1 MIDPQNYIN
10 GYVSMIRNM
19 FLLSSVGL
27 ASYGLSNQLKE
38 NHFYFKI
45 ISIIILLYSIIYG
58 YNATNNLNTYLIE
71 IKDIDNSEYNYII
84 KQIKGWKNISYV
96 YMFII
101 FVIISLFI
109 KILMKKKSNNIIYF
123 KI

>member
-19 FLLSSVGL
+19 FLLSSVGI
-27 ASYGLSNQLKE
+27 ASYGVSNQLKE
-38 NHFYFKI
+38 NDFYFKI
-45 ISIIILLYSIIYG
+45 ISITILLYSIIYG

-71 IKDIDNSEYNYII
+71 IKEINNSHYNYII
-84 KQIKGWKNISYV
+84 KQFKGWKIISYI
-96 YMFII
+96 YLCII

-109 KILMKKKSNNIIYF
+109 KILIKK
-123 KI
+123 

>member
-19 FLLSSVGL
+19 ILLSSVGL

-58 YNATNNLNTYLIE
+58 YN
-71 IKDIDNSEYNYII
+71 
-84 KQIKGWKNISYV
+84 
-96 YMFII
+96 
-101 FVIISLFI
+101 
-109 KILMKKKSNNIIYF
+109 
-123 KI
+123 

>member
-19 FLLSSVGL
+19 ILLSSVGL

-58 YNATNNLNTYLIE
+58 YNATRNLNNYLIV
-71 IKDIDNSEYNYII
+71 IKEFSDSDYNYII
-84 KQIKGWKNISYV
+84 KQIKGWQMISYV
-96 YMFII
+96 YMCIIFII
-101 FVIISLFI
+101 ISIFI
-109 KILMKKKSNNIIYF
+109 KILMKK
-123 KI
+123 